1 VLSVFRAERRK
12 LTGQLSLRVLALAC
26 LLGPFAFSAVLS
38 GQSGVPA
45 DTLLGTWVH
54 ASGYDVS
61 FVVLGFA
68 GYLGFPVIAGALA
81 GDLFSSEDRYGTW
94 KSILTRS
101 ASRRDVFS
109 GKVLAAGCF
118 AVALLALAA
127 LSSLVAGLLFT
138 GDQPLVGLG
147 GTVISSGECLWLVLA
162 SWLASTLPMLA
173 FTSMA
178 VLFSAATRS
187 AVAGVLGPV
196 LVGLLMQLLALIGNG
211 VWVHLLL
218 VASAFDDWH
227 GLLSAPRFYGP
238 LAIGCGVSLLWVAG
252 CLSGAWWILR
262 RRDFAGPTVTRRAG
276 WVIPVRAVLG
286 ALAVVL
292 LLGWAVGWGSAA
304 VTPRRLEASFHSVFN
319 DLALMQQRELGRAVP
334 RGEELNDRTVC
345 RRRSGSAQGP
355 GDDWSCTISIYG
367 SQAGASPFRETAV
380 AYDVSAKSNGC
391 YKAEAPSS
399 FVGQQ
404 TMTDARGHSV
414 VNPLFTIYGC
424 FDITAPTPACPQCG
438 VSGGAGG
445 HGAGSGAPGAPSVTG
460 AGAAG
465 GAGGAAGEAARKL
478 HEAEQVAGPKVVKEI
493 EAAQKREERAARE
506 PAVEVVEGL
515 VRTRP
520 GRK

>member
-1 VLSVFRAERRK
+1 MLSVFRAERRK
-12 LTGQLSLRVLALAC
+12 LTAQPAVRVLALVC
-26 LLGPFAFSAVLS
+26 LLGPLAFGAVLS

-68 GYLGFPVIAGALA
+68 GYLGFPVIAGVLA

-101 ASRRDVFS
+101 PSRRDVFL
-109 GKVLAAGCF
+109 GKVLAAALF
-118 AVALLALAA
+118 ALALVALAA
-127 LSSLVAGLLFT
+127 LSSLIAGLVFT

-147 GTVISSGECLWLVLA
+147 GTVISSGECVWLVA
-162 SWLASTLPMLA
+162 VSWLACMLPVLA

-178 VLFSAATRS
+178 VLFSVATRS

-196 LVGLLMQLLALIGNG
+196 LAGLAMQLLALIGNG

-238 LAIGCGVSLLWVAG
+238 LAIGCGVSLLWCVA
-252 CLSGAWWILR
+252 CLWVAWLILR
-262 RRDFAGPTVTRRAG
+262 RRDFAGPHVSRRPG
-276 WVIPVRAVLG
+276 WVVPARAVLG
-286 ALAVVL
+286 AVSVVL
-292 LLGWAVGWGSAA
+292 ALGWAVGWGSAG
-304 VTPRRLEASFHSVFN
+304 VTPMRLEASFRSVFN
-319 DLALMQQRELGRAVP
+319 NLAALQQQELGHALP

-345 RRRSGSAQGP
+345 RRRSGSSQGP
-355 GDDWSCTISIYG
+355 GDDWSCTINIYG
-367 SQAGASPFRETAV
+367 AQAGASPFRETSV

-404 TMTDARGHSV
+404 MMSDAHRRSV

-424 FDITAPTPACPQCG
+424 FDITAPARACPSCG
-438 VSGGAGG
+438 VAGAGG
-445 HGAGSGAPGAPSVTG
+445 GGTGTGPRGSS
-460 AGAAG
+460 
-465 GAGGAAGEAARKL
+465 EANRRALR
-478 HEAEQVAGPKVVKEI
+478 EAEQVAGPKVVKEI
-493 EAAQKREERAARE
+493 EEAQRREERAAGE
-506 PAVEVVEGL
+506 PAAEAVEGL
-515 VRTRP
+515 VRSGT